1 MKHLAL
7 VLVAVFC
14 FSTAALGQFS
24 SSSAPAKP
32 HPTVS
37 ALPEAPARVNHF
49 DLSGSFAF
57 SSANQVKSSSSL
69 IGASV
74 ALDGKLKPWFGG
86 TADFGYYGMSHG
98 LVQPTMYTML
108 AGPAFFLNQDRYEA
122 FVHVLFGLSHTGNVG
137 ATPNLA
143 YTYAIGGGMQYD
155 LTKRVAIRLSGDGIF
170 SAFAI
175 DPNHLGYSQ
184 NTRVN
189 PRATVGVAYHF

>member
-7 VLVAVFC
+7 VLVSLSF
-14 FSTAALGQFS
+14 FSTAAFGQFS
-24 SSSAPAKP
+24 SSSTPAKP
-32 HPTVS
+32 SAT
-37 ALPEAPARVNHF
+37 ALPQAPAPVNHF
-49 DLSGSFAF
+49 YLAASFAF

-69 IGASV
+69 MGAAVS
-74 ALDGKLKPWFGG
+74 LDGKVKPWFGG
-86 TADFGYYGMSHG
+86 TADFGYYGLGYG

-108 AGPAFFLNQDRYEA
+108 AGPAFFLNQDRYEG
-122 FVHVLFGLSHTGNVG
+122 FVHALFGLAHTGNVG

-143 YTYAIGGGMQYD
+143 YAYAIGGGMQYD
-155 LTKRVAIRLSGDGIF
+155 ITKRLAIRASGDGIF

-184 NTRVN
+184 NMRVN